1 MLIKTLIIYNLFM
14 KSLLT
19 FCLIFI
25 STNIL
30 AELKIKL
37 DQEIDIQLFSDEHNL
52 SQGSDKAS
60 IIMHYSDAKKND
72 SLDRLLIKIK
82 KEKYKIL
89 KIETHEKSLEEIFL
103 DVVGK

>member
-1 MLIKTLIIYNLFM
+1 MQRLGK
-14 KSLLT
+14 KV
-19 FCLIFI
+19 I
-25 STNIL
+25 S
-30 AELKIKL
+30 IKL

-60 IIMHYSDAKKND
+60 IIMHYSDAKKDD

-82 KEKYKIL
+82 KEKYKIVN
-89 KIETHEKSLEEIFL
+89 IETDEKSLEEIFL